1 VAVGVKICGLREP
14 PALDA
19 AVRHGARMVGFVFFD
34 RSPRNVS
41 LDEVAALARHVPEGI
56 ERVGVTV
63 DAGDDRLGAVIAA
76 AELDIV
82 QFHGSED
89 VRRLDQVRTRFG
101 VRVMK
106 VIRVA
111 TAEDLESLRSFDAV
125 ADMVMFDA
133 MPPRE
138 ATRPGGNAATFDWTL
153 LAGIRPRSPWILS
166 GGLDAGNLHR
176 AVEVSGATTVDVSS
190 GVETSPGHKSASRI
204 AEFMEQA
211 RVI

>member
-1 VAVGVKICGLREP
+1 MAVGVKICGLRERS
-14 PALDA
+14 ALDA
-19 AVRHGARMVGFVFFD
+19 AVSHGARMVGFVFFD

-41 LDEVAALARHVPEGI
+41 LTDVAALARHVPEGI
-56 ERVGVTV
+56 RKVGVTV

-76 AELDIV
+76 ADLDTV

-89 VRRLDQVRTRFG
+89 VRRLAHVRAHFG

-106 VIRVA
+106 VMRVA
-111 TAEDLESLRSFDAV
+111 TAADLECLRSFDAV
-125 ADMVMFDA
+125 ADLVMFDA
-133 MPPRE
+133 RPPPH
-138 ATRPGGNAATFDWTL
+138 ATRPGGNATAFDWTL

-166 GGLDAGNLHR
+166 GGLDVGNLRR
-176 AVEVSGATTVDVSS
+176 AVETSGATMVDVSS

>member
-1 VAVGVKICGLREP
+1 MAVGVKICGLRERS
-14 PALDA
+14 ALDA
-19 AVRHGARMVGFVFFD
+19 AVRHGARMVGFIFFD

-41 LDEVAALARHVPEGI
+41 LGDVAALARHVPEGI
-56 ERVGVTV
+56 RKVGVAV
-63 DAGDDRLGAVIAA
+63 DAGDDSLGAMIAA
-76 AELDIV
+76 AGLDTI

-89 VRRLDQVRTRFG
+89 ARRLAHVRARFG

-111 TAEDLESLRSFDAV
+111 TAVDLEPLPSFDTV
-125 ADMVMFDA
+125 ADMLMFDA
-133 MPPRE
+133 MPPRG
-138 ATRPGGNAATFDWTL
+138 ATRPGGNATAFDWTL

-166 GGLDAGNLHR
+166 GGLDAGNLCR
-176 AVEVSGATTVDVSS
+176 AVEASGATMVDVSS

>member
-1 VAVGVKICGLREP
+1 MAVGVKICGLRER

-34 RSPRNVS
+34 KSPRNVS
-41 LDEVAALARHVPEGI
+41 LDEVAALARLVPEGI
-56 ERVGVTV
+56 EKVGVTV
-63 DAGDDRLGAVIAA
+63 DAGDDRLGIAIAA
-76 AELDIV
+76 AGLDTI

-89 VRRLDQVRTRFG
+89 AGRLAQARAQFG

-111 TAEDLESLRSFDAV
+111 TADDLESLPSFDAV

-133 MPPRE
+133 MPPRD
-138 ATRPGGNAATFDWTL
+138 ATRPGGNATAFDWTL
-153 LAGIRPRSPWILS
+153 LTGLRLRSPWILS

-176 AVEVSGATTVDVSS
+176 AVETSGATMVDVSS

>member
-1 VAVGVKICGLREP
+1 MAVGVKICGLRER

-19 AVRHGARMVGFVFFD
+19 AVRLGARMVGFVFFD

-41 LDEVAALARHVPEGI
+41 LGEVAALARHVPEGI
-56 ERVGVTV
+56 EKVGVTV
-63 DAGDDRLGAVIAA
+63 DAGDDWLGAAIAA
-76 AELDIV
+76 ADLDTI

-89 VRRLDQVRTRFG
+89 VRRLAHVRTRFG

-111 TAEDLESLRSFDAV
+111 TADDLKPLAAFDTV
-125 ADMVMFDA
+125 ADVIMFDA

-138 ATRPGGNAATFDWTL
+138 ATRPGGNAIAFDWTL

-166 GGLDAGNLHR
+166 GGLDAGNLSR
-176 AVEVSGATTVDVSS
+176 AVEASGATMVDVSS